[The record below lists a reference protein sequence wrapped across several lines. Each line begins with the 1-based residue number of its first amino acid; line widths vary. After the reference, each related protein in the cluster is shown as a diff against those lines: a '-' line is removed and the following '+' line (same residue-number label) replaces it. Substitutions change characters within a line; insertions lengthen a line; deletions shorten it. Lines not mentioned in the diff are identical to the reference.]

1 MVVDNVLEGKLAST
15 SFLSFFNVV
24 VVNAFV
30 FVLKRK
36 LASANFPSWSNF
48 VVGNVIM
55 LVQSML
61 QGYL

>member
-1 MVVDNVLEGKLAST
+1 MLEGKLAST
-15 SFLSFFNVV
+15 SFLSLCNVV